1 MKKKLVVLL
10 AAIMVFASTS
20 TVLAA
25 PSATASDVT
34 MGTTAELKAAVSG
47 ATSEA
52 GEVTIGDVTDQAAVD
67 SLDDAVLAIIQAAS
81 TDVKAKVLGL
91 ADLSLPAGV
100 DLSAGVQI
108 KVNVDGI
115 YSTDSASTI
124 QALHWNGTAWENVKV
139 VAVER
144 GAVTIEV
151 TSLSPIAFVKVIPE
165 AGTFGVSFSVL
176 PLVAA
181 AGLTGAVA
189 AGKKI
194 NK

>member
-10 AAIMVFASTS
+10 AAVMMLASTT

-47 ATSEA
+47 ATSAA
-52 GEVTIGDVTDQAAVD
+52 GTVAVADVTDTKAVEA
-67 SLDDAVLAIIQAAS
+67 LDDVALEIVKANTA
-81 TDVKAKVLGL
+81 DVKAKVLGL
-91 ADLSLPAGV
+91 ADLSLPAGT

-108 KVNVDGI
+108 KVAVAGV
-115 YSTDSASTI
+115 YSTDSANTI
-124 QALHWNGTAWENVKV
+124 VALHWNGTEWENIKV
-139 VAVER
+139 VAVEK

-165 AGTFGVSFSVL
+165 AGKFGVGVTVL

-181 AGLTGAVA
+181 AALTGAVVNN
-189 AGKKI
+189 KKA

>member
-10 AAIMVFASTS
+10 AAVMLFASTT

-47 ATSEA
+47 ATSAA
-52 GEVTIGDVTDQAAVD
+52 GEVTVADVTDTAAVAA
-67 SLDDAVLAIIQAAS
+67 LDDTVLSIVQNTA

-91 ADLSLPAGV
+91 ADLSLPAGT

-108 KVNVDGI
+108 KVAVAGV
-115 YSTDSASTI
+115 YSTDSANTI
-124 QALHWNGTAWENVKV
+124 VALHWNGTAWENIKV
-139 VAVER
+139 VAVEK
-144 GAVTIEV
+144 GYVTIEV
-151 TSLSPIAFVKVIPE
+151 TSLSPIAFAKVIPE
-165 AGTFGVSFSVL
+165 AGTFGVGVSVL

-181 AGLTGAVA
+181 AALAGTVA
-189 AGKKI
+189 TGKKM